1 MAKEIILCDTNILID
16 LSKNNSEIIRE
27 LQVIGQENIAV
38 SSISAA
44 EFIFGAFNK
53 KELSKIKKALDS
65 IDLLH
70 VDQPI
75 SETALEL
82 LETYSLSHNLN
93 VPDAFIA
100 ATALANELELFTLN
114 IKDFKPIA
122 GLRLYEFQNQ

>member
-1 MAKEIILCDTNILID
+1 MATEVILCDTNILIE
-16 LSKNNSEIIRE
+16 LSKNNSEIVRE
-27 LQVIGQENIAV
+27 LKGIGQESIAV

-70 VDQPI
+70 VDQEV

-82 LETYSLSHNLN
+82 LEKYSLSHNLT

-100 ATALANELELFTLN
+100 ATALT
-114 IKDFKPIA
+114 
-122 GLRLYEFQNQ
+122 

>member
-1 MAKEIILCDTNILID
+1 
-16 LSKNNSEIIRE
+16 
-27 LQVIGQENIAV
+27 
-38 SSISAA
+38 
-44 EFIFGAFNK
+44 
-53 KELSKIKKALDS
+53 LDS

-82 LETYSLSHNLN
+82 LETYSLSHNLT

>member
-1 MAKEIILCDTNILID
+1 MAKEIILCDTNILIE
-16 LSKNNSEIIRE
+16 LSKNNSEIVTE

-75 SETALEL
+75 SQTALEL
-82 LETYSLSHNLN
+82 LETYSLSHKLT

-100 ATALANELELFTLN
+100 ATALSNELELFTLN
-114 IKDFKPIA
+114 IKDFIPPCRFETI
-122 GLRLYEFQNQ
+122 